1 MDTND
6 KEATTSTVT
15 ISLPSQGLGGSRF
28 CGNRLCFGLKVDSE
42 LSLPFD
48 TCPLLSPKSKTSS
61 VIELRGVESIP
72 AG

>member
-6 KEATTSTVT
+6 KEAVTSTVT

-42 LSLPFD
+42 LPLRFD
-48 TCPLLSPKSKTSS
+48 TCPLLSTTSKPTS
-61 VIELRGVESIP
+61 VIELRGGESIP